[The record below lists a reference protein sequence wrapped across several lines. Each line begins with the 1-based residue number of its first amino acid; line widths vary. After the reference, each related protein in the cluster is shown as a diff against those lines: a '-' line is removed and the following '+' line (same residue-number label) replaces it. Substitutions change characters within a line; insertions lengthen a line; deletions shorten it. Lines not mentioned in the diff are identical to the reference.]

1 MVGLQVLETV
11 NATVFQDKNHIYG
24 SQDYYSGLKMIMQEE
39 GWPFGLLHGRIG
51 LVQNDSDF
59 SGSILTASPT
69 SFTHPSSDLE
79 SQVDS
84 EGLWVREN
92 GRRRVKWEMKHTPW
106 RKRDE
111 RWVHVDD
118 AGHLLLNL
126 SFDGQLMVNLTARQK
141 RTFFFESPGS
151 LFHEKT
157 ITLGTL
163 IGDSS
168 LLELSQRL
176 NRGRTVV
183 DPTKDSN
190 KKSHKMK
197 PWLLS
202 LCSKKT
208 TDAVSV
214 KDGPSLGHYLEA
226 ERRAATSFRFNHSVC
241 ASSHFSPIQRSNSLS
256 SPCILKLENP

>member
-1 MVGLQVLETV
+1 MAL
-11 NATVFQDKNHIYG
+11 
-24 SQDYYSGLKMIMQEE
+24 QEE
-39 GWPFGLLHGRIG
+39 GWPFGLLHGRIR

-69 SFTHPSSDLE
+69 SFTHSTSDLE
-79 SQVDS
+79 SQ
-84 EGLWVREN
+84 
-92 GRRRVKWEMKHTPW
+92 
-106 RKRDE
+106 
-111 RWVHVDD
+111 
-118 AGHLLLNL
+118 
-126 SFDGQLMVNLTARQK
+126 
-141 RTFFFESPGS
+141 SPGS

-168 LLELSQRL
+168 LLELSQRS

>member
-79 SQVDS
+79 SQ
-84 EGLWVREN
+84 
-92 GRRRVKWEMKHTPW
+92 
-106 RKRDE
+106 
-111 RWVHVDD
+111 
-118 AGHLLLNL
+118 
-126 SFDGQLMVNLTARQK
+126 
-141 RTFFFESPGS
+141 SPGS